1 MNEPAVFLFGLLM
14 FLILGGG
21 VGMTIYEMKKM
32 GNRDQEDSY
41 PRSRAVRQ
49 GK

>member
-1 MNEPAVFLFGLLM
+1 MNESGVFLFGLFV
-14 FLILGGG
+14 FLIVGGG

-32 GNRDQEDSY
+32 GNRDQDDSY
-41 PRSRAVRQ
+41 PRSIPVRQ